1 MKKTKKRSLFM
12 PRAKRQQK
20 VHPKEIDRPDRQAMR
35 QERHMESETQGSES
49 GEVAQENRKGAPP
62 ALPHP

>member
-1 MKKTKKRSLFM
+1 M